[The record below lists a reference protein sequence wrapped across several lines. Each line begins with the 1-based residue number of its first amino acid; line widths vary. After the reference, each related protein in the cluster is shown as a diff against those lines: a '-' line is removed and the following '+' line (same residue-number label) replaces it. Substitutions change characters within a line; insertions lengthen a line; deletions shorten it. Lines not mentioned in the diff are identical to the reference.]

1 MGREGLALARQ
12 SILVVG
18 SSWYQNAA
26 QKAALS
32 LLDLEFHMVV
42 KHYMGAGIDP
52 KSSVR
57 AAALDS

>member
-1 MGREGLALARQ
+1 M
-12 SILVVG
+12 IVG
-18 SSWYQNAA
+18 SSWYQNAT
-26 QKAALS
+26 QKAALDF
-32 LLDLEFHMVV
+32 LDLELQMVV